1 MYFFN
6 MNMYFLIMYLL
17 TMMSIAG
24 SNLIF
29 DIVFLKCSCLVYV
42 KKNKKNYEKKFKMAA
57 VLMLVLNKTSYVNWK
72 NLQRV

>member
-1 MYFFN
+1 
-6 MNMYFLIMYLL
+6 MYFLIMYLL

-42 KKNKKNYEKKFKMAA
+42 KKNQKNYEKKFKMAA